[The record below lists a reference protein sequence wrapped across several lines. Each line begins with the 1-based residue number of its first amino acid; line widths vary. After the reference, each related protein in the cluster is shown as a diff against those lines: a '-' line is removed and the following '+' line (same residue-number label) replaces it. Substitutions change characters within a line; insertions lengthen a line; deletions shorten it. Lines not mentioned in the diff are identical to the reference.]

1 MSYPCNVPEL
11 FCLSVI
17 RDGFERPVVDFV
29 GPVLRLWLESG
40 LKVTTVVQDVLQNI
54 LDFVEGLKA
63 EQISEQQSDSPE
75 AKAE

>member
-1 MSYPCNVPEL
+1 M
-11 FCLSVI
+11 
-17 RDGFERPVVDFV
+17 VDFV